1 MKPVTVAIGI
11 VNLFL
16 FLVAFQ
22 QEGTRPVVSLEEA
35 FLAWPRLLS
44 LSQHISGGASNV

>member
-1 MKPVTVAIGI
+1 MKPVTVAIGT

-16 FLVAFQ
+16 FLAAFQ

-35 FLAWPRLLS
+35 LPA
-44 LSQHISGGASNV
+44 

>member
-16 FLVAFQ
+16 FLAAFQ
-22 QEGTRPVVSLEEA
+22 HRGTRPVVSLEEA
-35 FLAWPRLLS
+35 LLA
-44 LSQHISGGASNV
+44 